1 MERILRT
8 VLIVT
13 AALAAACAP
22 RERTLV
28 LLSTNDMH
36 AKIRNFPRLAAA
48 VEACRDTAQ
57 LVVWSMPATAGQATP
72 MWTRPK
78 DGVPCWS

>member
-36 AKIRNFPRLAAA
+36 AKIRNFPLS
-48 VEACRDTAQ
+48 
-57 LVVWSMPATAGQATP
+57 LIHI
-72 MWTRPK
+72 
-78 DGVPCWS
+78 